1 MEQRFHSVKYHLR
14 DEVAV
19 LTMDHLPVNGLSHL
33 VRLGLVEAFEHAI
46 REPLVRAIVLTGAG
60 RAFSAGGDI
69 REFGTAAASAAP
81 ALSLQVHPV
90 IESSPKPTIA
100 AIHGIAMGG
109 GLETALV
116 CHFRVAAA
124 DTKIALPEIKLG
136 LIPLSGTQRLPRAIG
151 LNAAIDLIL
160 NARTML
166 AREFAREALFDA
178 LVDGDASHVIE
189 EAVRFARDVANRLA
203 AGVIDRLPLIRDQA
217 IRDNHPSTILAL
229 GRASAVGVGP
239 IAVAAI
245 EAIAAAVE
253 AEDFDAGMARARS
266 IYNRLSTSDEVRKQ
280 RERFFAERGP

>member
-1 MEQRFHSVKYHLR
+1 MEQRFHSVSYHVR
-14 DEVAV
+14 EDVAV
-19 LTMDHLPVNGLSHL
+19 LTIDHPPVNGLSHS
-33 VRLGLVEAFEHAI
+33 VRLGLVAAFEHAI

-81 ALSLQVHPV
+81 ALSLHVHPV

-100 AIHGIAMGG
+100 ALHGFAMGG

-151 LNAAIDLIL
+151 LEAAIDMIV
-160 NARTML
+160 NARTMR
-166 AREFAREALFDA
+166 AREFASEALFDGI
-178 LVDGDASHVIE
+178 VDGDGHYVVD
-189 EAVRFARDVANRLA
+189 EAVRFARDVADRLA
-203 AGVIDRLPLIRDQA
+203 AGRIDRLPLIRA
-217 IRDNHPSTILAL
+217 RPIRDTDPSSILA
-229 GRASAVGVGP
+229 RARANAVAGGS
-239 IAVAAI
+239 ISVAAI

-253 AEDFDAGMARARS
+253 AEDFDTGMARARS
-266 IYNRLSTSDEVRKQ
+266 IFDRLSARLVVGQ
-280 RERFFAERGP
+280 RS